1 MAYGRL
7 LPTDADT
14 LVLVNSVAP
23 VEVTLTSEK
32 TLIESSPKIY
42 KKLLAEY
49 RAVMF
54 PCSVSSVNVSEPALT
69 DVKSNGLV
77 EDE

>member
-1 MAYGRL
+1 
-7 LPTDADT
+7 
-14 LVLVNSVAP
+14 VNRVAP

-32 TLIESSPKIY
+32 TLIESSPKMY

-49 RAVMF
+49 IAVML
-54 PCSVSSVNVSEPALT
+54 PCKVSSVNVSEPALT
-69 DVKSNGLV
+69 DVKSNGLT